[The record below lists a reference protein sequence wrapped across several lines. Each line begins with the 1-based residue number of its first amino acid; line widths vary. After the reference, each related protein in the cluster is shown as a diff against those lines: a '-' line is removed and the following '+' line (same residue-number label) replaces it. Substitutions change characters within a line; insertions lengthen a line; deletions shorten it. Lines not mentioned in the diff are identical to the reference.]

1 MGFTRARPRWFLW
14 ISNSFTKG
22 SQVSFS
28 RPYKKRQAKMSAAH
42 QRRAPQ
48 LRAISGFSLI
58 ELLIVVAI
66 ILIIA
71 SIAIPNLLRAKLAA
85 NQASAAE
92 NVRTINTAAAAYS
105 SMWNIGYPPSFAA
118 MGGAPN
124 SPSTCSGA
132 VLLDQV
138 LSTAPHWKSG
148 YIYDYQPKGI
158 PLTVSPP
165 PGCVDGYYNYL
176 ITAVPM
182 VIGRTGDNSYCAD
195 QPGVVH
201 FDSTGNL
208 PASTAACD
216 ALPPVQ

>member
-1 MGFTRARPRWFLW
+1 
-14 ISNSFTKG
+14 
-22 SQVSFS
+22 
-28 RPYKKRQAKMSAAH
+28 MSAAH

-48 LRAISGFSLI
+48 PANSGFSLI
-58 ELLIVVAI
+58 ELLIVVAV

-71 SIAIPNLLRAKLAA
+71 SIAIPNMLKAKLAA
-85 NQASAAE
+85 NQAAAAE

-105 SMWNIGYPPSFAA
+105 SMWDLGYPPSFAT
-118 MGGAPN
+118 MGGAPGT
-124 SPSTCSGA
+124 PTTCNAS
-132 VLLDQV
+132 VLLDEV

-148 YIYDYQPKGI
+148 YVFNYQPNGV
-158 PLTVSPP
+158 PLTVTPP
-165 PGCVDGYYNYL
+165 PGCADGYYNYL

-195 QPGVVH
+195 QPGVIH

-208 PASTAACD
+208 PATTAACD